1 MKKNNGFT
9 LVEMM
14 IAAGLMAG
22 VALVVSGFIL
32 KSNKQYTDFEGKM
45 LITTDV
51 NQVFHNITVDLSNL
65 ARLTDNGDEVESF
78 KDTDKAYLGI
88 YGLSLEDAAKFPMC
102 AYEDV
107 LGSKGYSILRYTT
120 INQQRPAKLM
130 KFWRENLSPSEP
142 VFLDRSEGLDN
153 QIFFELVNGIDSPT
167 KEIVILDGD
176 GFTSSRLMVTNAEY
190 IESTIDPYDN
200 VDKSPTKFKYYK
212 LKVKKPGTFYD
223 VTPQEPLAHQ
233 FITGSYVV
241 AVSTK
246 ILCVSQNKTQLLL
259 IDEQTGTARVL
270 LNAESEKST
279 ITSFRINY
287 LSSTNLEVAPL
298 GVSTFPAVE
307 DPSLLLTRRCIDQL
321 LISMDVLRGRNAM
334 TYSQNVYIAN
344 YNSKRPG
351 SCK

>member
-32 KSNKQYTDFEGKM
+32 KSNKQYSNFEGKM

-51 NQVFHNITVDLSNL
+51 NQVFHNLTVDLSNL

-78 KDTDKAYLGI
+78 KGKDKTYLGI
-88 YGLSLEDAAKFPMC
+88 YGLALADAAKFPAC

-107 LGSKGYSILRYTT
+107 VGKKGYSILRYTT
-120 INQQRPAKLM
+120 ITQQRPAKLM
-130 KFWRENLSPSEP
+130 KFWRENLSPMEP

-153 QIFFELVNGIDSPT
+153 QIFSELVNGVDSLT

-176 GFTSSRLMVTNAEY
+176 GFTSSRLVVTNAEY
-190 IESTIDPYDN
+190 VESTTDPYDN
-200 VDKSPTKFKYYK
+200 INKSPTKFKYYK
-212 LKVKKPGTFYD
+212 LRVKKPGTFYD
-223 VTPQEPLAHQ
+223 ATPQEPLAHQ

-241 AVSTK
+241 GVSTK
-246 ILCVSQNKTQLLL
+246 ILCVSQSKTQLLL
-259 IDEQTGTARVL
+259 IDEQTGTTRVL
-270 LNAESEKST
+270 LNANSEKST

-287 LSSTNLEVAPL
+287 LSSTNLEEYPL
-298 GVSTFPAVE
+298 GISTFPAVE
-307 DPSLLLTRRCIDQL
+307 DPNLFLTRRCIDQL

-334 TYSQNVYIAN
+334 TYSQNVYVAN